1 MVPRRQGRFEH
12 VYSRGHGRGD
22 ISPLLATT
30 VYTVSRLGA
39 GSQQLACSKAP
50 KAKSVLLSEVLH
62 RFTGDVWMQ
71 TLTNCE
77 NAAALLSWFTGKWRG
92 KAWIEYRCRRQ
103 VSSCSSLTALALH
116 TSSCKIA
123 IAVPLELLT
132 CARKC
137 YQMKGSRRSW

>member
-50 KAKSVLLSEVLH
+50 KAKSVLLSEVLL

-77 NAAALLSWFTGKWRG
+77 NVAALLSWFTCKWRG
-92 KAWIEYRCRRQ
+92 ESMDRISLPKAG
-103 VSSCSSLTALALH
+103 
-116 TSSCKIA
+116 
-123 IAVPLELLT
+123 ELLLLPDGAST
-132 CARKC
+132 S
-137 YQMKGSRRSW
+137 YLVV